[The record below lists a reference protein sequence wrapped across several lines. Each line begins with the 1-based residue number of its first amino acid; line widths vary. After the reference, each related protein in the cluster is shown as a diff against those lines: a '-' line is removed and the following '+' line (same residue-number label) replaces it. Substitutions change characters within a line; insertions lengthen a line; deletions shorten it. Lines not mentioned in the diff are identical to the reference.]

1 MEKRPLLKSLQ
12 GKLTLQTLMVG
23 LVPVAVVGVISY
35 LSLVELTDI
44 TEDRLEQSRID
55 LSRDVVGATL
65 SSTAGRVSNQIDVYM
80 RERILDAMVWAEA
93 PNVVEAVRNAA
104 DEHESRGLN
113 NLSIAAVEQQFKNI
127 KSLSLFPKTD
137 AYLRN
142 QIALS
147 PHFGE
152 VFITDRNGFNVALT
166 NPTSDFVQ
174 SDEGWWRQA
183 WNTGLDV
190 GDVEFD
196 DSAGIW
202 AIEIS
207 ARIDDPV
214 TNTRL
219 GVMKTV
225 LGVSLIQEVATAGA
239 DEIISGNVT
248 VATGEGL
255 LLAETATNH
264 SRERIM
270 NTQVNLR
277 GTNDR
282 TTLAA
287 FTGRDRGYELGEERV
302 MGFAHLSGGESYR
315 DLLADFN
322 GFDWIVLVEQPTSVA
337 FAPIQGLV
345 SVQRDLEASKTF
357 IFFVLVIAVM
367 LVAGISL
374 IAANVASR
382 RITRPLLMLRN
393 LADNVSKG
401 DTTKTIEVN
410 SDDEINDLAE
420 AFERMRKSISIAMR
434 RMRDSRSTSSAAHV
448 VR

>member
-12 GKLTLQTLMVG
+12 GKLTLQTLLVG
-23 LVPVAVVGVISY
+23 LVPVAAVGVISY

-44 TEDRLEQSRID
+44 TEERLEQSRID

-65 SSTAGRVSNQIDVYM
+65 SATAGRVSQQIDVYM
-80 RERILDAMVWAEA
+80 RERILDAMVWAKA
-93 PNVVEAVRNAA
+93 PNVIEAVRSAA
-104 DEHESRGLN
+104 IEHDNRGLTD
-113 NLSIAAVEQQFKNI
+113 LSVAAVEQQFKTA
-127 KSLSLFPKTD
+127 KSLSLYPKTD
-137 AYLRN
+137 AYLRE

-152 VFITDRNGFNVALT
+152 VFITDSNGYNVALT

-183 WNTGLDV
+183 WNAGLDV

-214 TNTRL
+214 TGTRL

-239 DEIISGNVT
+239 EEIISGTVT

-255 LLAETATNH
+255 LLAETASNH

-270 NTQVNLR
+270 NPQINLR
-277 GTNDR
+277 GTGNRDIM
-282 TTLAA
+282 AA
-287 FTGRDRGYELGEERV
+287 FGDRERGYELGEERV
-302 MGFAHLSGGESYR
+302 LGYAHLSGGESYR
-315 DLLADFN
+315 DLLSGFD
-322 GFDWIVLVEQPTSVA
+322 GFDWVVVVEQPTAIA

-357 IFFVLVIAVM
+357 IFFVLVIAVL
-367 LVAGISL
+367 LVAVISI
-374 IAANVASR
+374 IAANVLSR
-382 RITRPLLMLRN
+382 RITKPLLMLRT

-401 DTTKTIEVN
+401 DTSKTIVVT
-410 SDDEINDLAE
+410 SDDEINDLAA

-434 RMRDSRSTSSAAHV
+434 RMRDARTTSVPARISR
-448 VR
+448 

>member
-1 MEKRPLLKSLQ
+1 MDKRPLLKSLQ

-23 LVPVAVVGVISY
+23 LVPVAAVGVISY

-44 TEDRLEQSRID
+44 TEVRLEQSRVD

-65 SSTAGRVSNQIDVYM
+65 SATAGRVSHQIDVYM

-93 PNVVEAVRNAA
+93 PNVIEAVRDAA
-104 DEHESRGLN
+104 VEHERRGLTK
-113 NLSIAAVEQQFKNI
+113 LSIAAVEQQFKTV

-137 AYLRN
+137 AYLRD

-152 VFITDRNGFNVALT
+152 VFITDSSGYNVALT

-174 SDEGWWRQA
+174 SDEGWWRGA
-183 WNTGLDV
+183 WNAGLDV
-190 GDVEFD
+190 GDVEYD

-207 ARIDDPV
+207 VRIDDPV

-239 DEIISGNVT
+239 NEIISGTVT

-255 LLAETATNH
+255 LLAETSSNH
-264 SRERIM
+264 ARERIM
-270 NTQVNLR
+270 NPQVNLR

-282 TTLAA
+282 SMLAA
-287 FTGRDRGYELGEERV
+287 FGDKEKGYELGEERV
-302 MGFAHLSGGESYR
+302 LGYAHLSRGESYR
-315 DLLADFN
+315 DLLSDFN
-322 GFDWIVLVEQPTSVA
+322 GFDWLVVVGQPTSVA

-345 SVQRDLEASKTF
+345 SVQRDLEAS
-357 IFFVLVIAVM
+357 
-367 LVAGISL
+367 
-374 IAANVASR
+374 
-382 RITRPLLMLRN
+382 
-393 LADNVSKG
+393 
-401 DTTKTIEVN
+401 
-410 SDDEINDLAE
+410 
-420 AFERMRKSISIAMR
+420 
-434 RMRDSRSTSSAAHV
+434 
-448 VR
+448 